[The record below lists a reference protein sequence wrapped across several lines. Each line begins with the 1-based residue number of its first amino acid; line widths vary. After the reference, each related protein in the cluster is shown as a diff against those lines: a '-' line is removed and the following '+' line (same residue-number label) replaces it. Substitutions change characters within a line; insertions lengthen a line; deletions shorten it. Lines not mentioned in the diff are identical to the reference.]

1 MTKFKNFLGELG
13 AGGLILIFVCSGTV
27 LKKWGLDNDAWFI
40 LNCGR
45 YVVETGTIPHVEF
58 ATMHEGLHYVMEQWL
73 TAAVFWEVYS
83 GFGADGLMNFC
94 WLVGAVSLCVY
105 YKLCLYVSGGNQ
117 KISALLAF
125 VIGAVVMTS
134 FVVTRPQIL
143 STLILLVEIFLLEK
157 YFREG
162 KLWALCILP
171 VLSALL
177 VNLHAAF
184 WPMMTVLLLPFLAEA
199 LLKKNPAQI
208 LALLATALG
217 IFLAGFANPYG
228 WEAMIFLFTSY
239 DPAIHG
245 KILEMQATA
254 VTNPLGAM
262 FFVFSALLIVAFSK
276 KSMPWR
282 YFFLTFGLMVL
293 GVQAFRATFLFL
305 MLATVPLAFALRD
318 WHPFDKIFNLPHK
331 LFVPLFL
338 ICPLEFW
345 QISVESV
352 RLPLKIILG
361 GAAIF
366 LVLFILFYKREGKL
380 FSETLPV
387 LRRKPLIA
395 LAVAQG
401 IIFSLAVPSFG
412 AEKNY
417 EVYKPA
423 LDFLL
428 ERESAEKIILWTG
441 FNSGGYAEF
450 RGVKCYM
457 DARPEIFA
465 RSNNHRADIIQE
477 YLALVSGRLD
487 YEEFFARYDFTHIFV
502 TEEDMLVYQLLSRDK
517 NYRQI
522 FEYEF
527 SRRGKTCRGRI
538 FEPVDNPAGTKSAPA
553 GT

>member
-1 MTKFKNFLGELG
+1 MMKFKNFLGELG
-13 AGGLILIFVCSGTV
+13 AGGLILIFICSGTV
-27 LKKWGLDNDAWFI
+27 LKKWGLDNDTWFI

-73 TAAVFWEVYS
+73 TAALFWEIYS
-83 GFGADGLMNFC
+83 SFGADGLINFC
-94 WLVGAVSLCVY
+94 WLTGAVLLCVY
-105 YKLCLYVSGGNQ
+105 YKLCLYVSGGNK

-125 VIGAVVMTS
+125 VVGLIVMTS
-134 FVVTRPQIL
+134 FVVTRPQVL
-143 STLILLVEIFLLEK
+143 STLILLVEVFLLEK
-157 YFREG
+157 YFRER
-162 KLWALCILP
+162 KIWALGILP

-177 VNLHAAF
+177 VNLHAAL
-184 WPMMTVLLLPFLAEA
+184 WSMMTVLLLPFLAEA
-199 LLKKNPAQI
+199 LLRKNFAQI
-208 LALLATALG
+208 FQLAAAALG

-228 WEAMIFLFTSY
+228 WEAMIFIFTSY
-239 DPAIHG
+239 DPAIHRN
-245 KILEMQATA
+245 ILEMQATS
-254 VTNPLGAM
+254 VTSPLGVM
-262 FFVFSALLIVAFSK
+262 FFVFSALLIVAFAK
-276 KSMPWR
+276 KSMPLR

-293 GVQAFRATFLFL
+293 GVQALRAVFLFL

-318 WHPFDKIFNLPHK
+318 WHQFDEIFNLPHK

-338 ICPLEFW
+338 IFPLELW
-345 QISVESV
+345 KVYAESV
-352 RLPLKIILG
+352 RLPVKIIFG
-361 GAAIF
+361 GAVIF
-366 LVLFILFYKREGKL
+366 LVCFLFFYEREGKL

-401 IIFSLAVPSFG
+401 IIFSLAVYSFR
-412 AEKNY
+412 AETNY

-428 ERESAEKIILWTG
+428 EREPAEKITLWTG

-450 RGVKCYM
+450 RGVKCYV

-477 YLALVSGRLD
+477 YFALRSGRLD

-502 TEEDMLVYQLLSRDK
+502 TEEDMLVYQLLARDK

-522 FEYEF
+522 FEYKF
-527 SRRGKTCRGRI
+527 DNGIKSYRGRI
-538 FEPVDNPAGTKSAPA
+538 FETVKQP
-553 GT
+553 